1 MPTCEHPSPVA
12 SDPAS
17 DVTSGASAI
26 ALDRA
31 TQLDG
36 DGGRYSTVLSEAW
49 EIWGPNGGYLAA
61 LALRA
66 AGSCAEIGQ
75 PASIYCQFLSS
86 PAFARIELTVSHLKR
101 SRRSEALAVRMTQR
115 GKPILESLVRTAA
128 DAPGYEHQHARAP
141 RVPPPDALKSTDELW
156 TAEQRPPFRFWENVE
171 RRPIDQ
177 WLTPT
182 SPANGRQAPVVREW
196 VRFRPTGCFED
207 RFVEAA
213 RSLIL
218 LDTYGWPAAFRRHR
232 DGRFIAPNLDTSAW
246 FHQFDSRSEWLLIDH
261 ECQIA
266 EHGLLGV
273 LGRVWDLD
281 GRLIAS
287 GSSQLCCLPAA

>member
-1 MPTCEHPSPVA
+1 MA
-12 SDPAS
+12 RNPAG
-17 DVTSGASAI
+17 DTNSGASGVG
-26 ALDRA
+26 LDRA
-31 TQLDG
+31 TRLEG
-36 DGGRYSTVLSEAW
+36 DGESFSTVLSDAW

-66 AGSCAEIGQ
+66 AGARAEIGQ

-86 PAFARIELTVSHLKR
+86 PAFARVELTVSHLKR

-115 GKPILESLVRTAA
+115 GKPVLESLVRTAA
-128 DAPGYEHQHARAP
+128 DAPGYEDQHARVP

-156 TAEQRPPFRFWENVE
+156 SAAQRPPFRFWENLE

-177 WLTPT
+177 RLTPT
-182 SPANGRQAPVVREW
+182 SPASERRPPVVREW
-196 VRFRPTGCFED
+196 VRFRPTRCFED
-207 RFVEAA
+207 RFVDAA

-232 DGRFIAPNLDTSAW
+232 DGEFIAPNLDTSAW
-246 FHQFDSRSEWLLIDH
+246 FHRFDSRSEWLLIDH
-261 ECQIA
+261 ECQVA

-273 LGRVWDLD
+273 LGKVWDLD
-281 GRLIAS
+281 GRLLAS
-287 GSSQLCCLPAA
+287 GSSQLCCLPAASR